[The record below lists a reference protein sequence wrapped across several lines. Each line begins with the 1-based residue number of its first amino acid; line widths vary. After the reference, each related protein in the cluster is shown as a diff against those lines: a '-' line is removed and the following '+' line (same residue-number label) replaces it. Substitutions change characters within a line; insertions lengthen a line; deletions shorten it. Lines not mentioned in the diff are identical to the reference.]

1 LEINWK
7 RFEPVIR
14 SQKEFRAVINET
26 TSLIASHRARDIM
39 YTVKKELTKYKIH
52 VTASEAPVVNFMPG
66 IEPQPWEQVVASPDI
81 FSEVFQI
88 DYALKSALGKDY
100 GLNIDSVRLCY
111 GRGLNDYVTLDE
123 KDLREL
129 GISPTVHGLE
139 EFVSAHKDSL
149 VGFTVRNY
157 DMKEANLVFFE
168 ASLNRSL
175 SDVRSVRAKIL
186 ASMSQKS
193 IYAMEQHTAYGLQ
206 HYILVTVNELTDTV
220 VKLLQSMGIDFQS
233 VYRRK
238 LFSINEWGRVECE
251 LNEQNMMGYIR
262 TFYSMLTSEEI
273 FQLISVAKESN
284 FNFNIIC
291 TMAKLLNELKKERLR
306 NPSVSGKL
314 TTADF
319 VVAAKIAASE
329 SGVAMP
335 NDNMIKNLGVPHEE
349 LERIEE
355 ELRRMLF

>member
-1 LEINWK
+1 MEINWR
-7 RFEPVIR
+7 RFEPVIG
-14 SQKEFRAVINET
+14 SQKEFRAVVNDT
-26 TSLIASHRARDIM
+26 TSFIAAHRARDIV

-52 VTASEAPVVNFMPG
+52 VTASEAPVINFMPG
-66 IEPQPWEQVVASPDI
+66 VEPQPWEQVVASPEI
-81 FSEVFQI
+81 FSEIFSV
-88 DYALKSALGKDY
+88 DYALRSVLGKDY

-111 GRGLNDYVTLDE
+111 GRGFADYITLDE

-129 GISPTVHGLE
+129 GINPTVRGLE
-139 EFVSAHKDSL
+139 EFVGSHRDSV

-175 SDVRSVRAKIL
+175 SDIRSVRTRVL
-186 ASMSQKS
+186 TSMSQKS
-193 IYAMEQHTAYGLQ
+193 IYAMEQHISYGLQ
-206 HYILVTVNELTDTV
+206 QYILITVNELSDTV
-220 VKLLQSMGIDFQS
+220 VKLLQAMGIDFTS
-233 VYRRK
+233 IYRRK

-273 FQLISVAKESN
+273 FQLISVAKDSN
-284 FNFNIIC
+284 LSFDVIC
-291 TMAKLLNELKKERLR
+291 TMAKLLNEVKKERLR

-314 TTADF
+314 GTADF
-319 VVAAKIAASE
+319 VVAAKVAASE
-329 SGVAMP
+329 SGIKMSNEDIA
-335 NDNMIKNLGVPHEE
+335 KNLGVPHEE

-355 ELRRMLF
+355 ELRRVLL

>member
-1 LEINWK
+1 
-7 RFEPVIR
+7 
-14 SQKEFRAVINET
+14 
-26 TSLIASHRARDIM
+26 
-39 YTVKKELTKYKIH
+39 
-52 VTASEAPVVNFMPG
+52 
-66 IEPQPWEQVVASPDI
+66 
-81 FSEVFQI
+81 
-88 DYALKSALGKDY
+88 
-100 GLNIDSVRLCY
+100 
-111 GRGLNDYVTLDE
+111 
-123 KDLREL
+123 
-129 GISPTVHGLE
+129 
-139 EFVSAHKDSL
+139 
-149 VGFTVRNY
+149 
-157 DMKEANLVFFE
+157 MKEANLVFFE

-193 IYAMEQHTAYGLQ
+193 IYAMEQHIAYGLQ
-206 HYILVTVNELTDTV
+206 NYILVTVNEVSDTV
-220 VKLLQSMGIDFQS
+220 VKLLQSMSIDFPS
-233 VYRRK
+233 IYRRK

-273 FQLISVAKESN
+273 FQLISVAKDSN
-284 FNFNIIC
+284 LNFNIIC

-329 SGVAMP
+329 SGVEMP
-335 NDNMIKNLGVPHEE
+335 SENIIKNLGVPHEE

-355 ELRRMLF
+355 ELRRVLF